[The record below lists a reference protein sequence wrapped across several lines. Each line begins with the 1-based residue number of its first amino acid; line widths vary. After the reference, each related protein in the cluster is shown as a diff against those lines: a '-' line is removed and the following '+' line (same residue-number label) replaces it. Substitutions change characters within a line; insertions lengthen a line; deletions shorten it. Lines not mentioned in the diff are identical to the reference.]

1 MPGSTA
7 HPCTHGWSSTPVT
20 PRCLAGWLLSVAQ
33 EVQTTAQGPP
43 AAGQTRLRL
52 ILGRVWDR
60 DPVTRPEEA
69 PDAARVPERGEV
81 G

>member
-7 HPCTHGWSSTPVT
+7 LHPRLEQHPVT
-20 PRCLAGWLLSVAQ
+20 PRRLAGAGSLSVAQ
-33 EVQTTAQGPP
+33 EVQTTAPGAP

-69 PDAARVPERGEV
+69 PDAARVLERGEEWS
-81 G
+81 